1 MSSVA
6 LHRKKNRECVKMDDR
21 WKKFFKIILVI
32 AILYV
37 IYVVVNINIANKSIS
52 NNIGI
57 SSDDI
62 SKDNEAGRD

>member
-1 MSSVA
+1 
-6 LHRKKNRECVKMDDR
+6 MDDR

-57 SSDDI
+57 NSDDI

>member
-1 MSSVA
+1 
-6 LHRKKNRECVKMDDR
+6 MDDR

-37 IYVVVNINIANKSIS
+37 IYVVVVNINIANKSIS

-57 SSDDI
+57 NSDDI